1 MRYVTTKRATQL
13 AVLSFVAVLAVIA
26 FASFGATVSP
36 ASTQAVTAQYGKK
49 VTICHRSGPKR
60 KSRYH
65 TIRVSRRALKAHLR
79 HGDGLGRCP
88 RAVFTLCHKAKG
100 GKHHRTIRVRGFKRD
115 KKHLKHGDKYGACKV
130 KKHKKKKH

>member
-1 MRYVTTKRATQL
+1 MSHLTTKRATQL

-36 ASTQAVTAQYGKK
+36 ASTQAVNAQYGKK

-65 TIRVSRRALKAHLR
+65 TIRVSRRAVKAHLR
-79 HGDGLGRCP
+79 HGDGLGACP
-88 RAVFTLCHKAKG
+88 RARFALCHKAKH
-100 GKHHRTIRVRGFKRD
+100 GKHRTIKVRGFKAD
-115 KKHLKHGDKYGACKV
+115 KKHLKHGDKYGACKA
-130 KKHKKKKH
+130 KKKKKH

>member
-1 MRYVTTKRATQL
+1 MRHVTTKRAAQL

-65 TIRVSRRALKAHLR
+65 TIRVSRRAVKAHLR
-79 HGDGLGRCP
+79 HGDGLGPCP
-88 RAVFTLCHKAKG
+88 RAIFTLCHHKAKS
-100 GKHHRTIRVRGFKRD
+100 GKHRTIRVRGFKRD

-130 KKHKKKKH
+130 KKHKKKH

>member
-1 MRYVTTKRATQL
+1 MRYVTKTRAVQL
-13 AVLSFVAVLAVIA
+13 AILSVVAAAAAIA

-49 VTICHRSGPKR
+49 VTICHRSGRKK

-65 TIRVSRRALKAHLR
+65 TIRVSRRAVKAHLR
-79 HGDGLGRCP
+79 HGDGLGACP
-88 RAVFTLCHKAKG
+88 RAIFTLCHHKAG
-100 GKHHRTIRVRGFKRD
+100 HGKRHTIKVRGVKRD

-130 KKHKKKKH
+130 KHKKKKRH

>member
-1 MRYVTTKRATQL
+1 MRHVTTKRAAQL

-65 TIRVSRRALKAHLR
+65 TIRVSRRAVKAHLR
-79 HGDGLGRCP
+79 HGDGLGPCP
-88 RAVFTLCHKAKG
+88 RAIFTLCHNKAKSS
-100 GKHHRTIRVRGFKRD
+100 KHRTIRVRGFKRD
-115 KKHLKHGDKYGACKV
+115 KKHLKHGDKYGACKA

>member
-1 MRYVTTKRATQL
+1 MRHVTTKRATQL

-36 ASTQAVTAQYGKK
+36 ASTTAVTAQYGKK
-49 VTICHRSGPKR
+49 VTICHRTGPKG

-65 TIRVSRRALKAHLR
+65 TIRVSRRAVKAHLR
-79 HGDGLGRCP
+79 HGDGLGACP
-88 RAVFTLCHKAKG
+88 HAAFTLCHKAKH
-100 GKHHRTIRVRGFKRD
+100 GKHHTIKVRGFKRD

-130 KKHKKKKH
+130 KKHKKKH

>member
-1 MRYVTTKRATQL
+1 MSHMTKKRVTQL

-65 TIRVSRRALKAHLR
+65 TIRVSRRAVKAHLR
-79 HGDGLGRCP
+79 HGDGLGPCP
-88 RAVFTLCHKAKG
+88 RAIFTLCHKTKS
-100 GKHHRTIRVRGFKRD
+100 GKHRTIRVRGFKRD
-115 KKHLKHGDKYGACKV
+115 KKHLKQGDKYGACKA